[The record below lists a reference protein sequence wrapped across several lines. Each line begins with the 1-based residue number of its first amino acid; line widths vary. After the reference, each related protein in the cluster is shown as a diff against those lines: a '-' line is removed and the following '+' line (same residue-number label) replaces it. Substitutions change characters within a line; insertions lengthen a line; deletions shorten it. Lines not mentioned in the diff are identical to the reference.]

1 MEQKDWNYEQ
11 PELRAKVANLQQEVE
26 ILRADNKS
34 LTEAYYGLI
43 NRIKELSEEKLHN
56 ANIQIQKQTDR

>member
-43 NRIKELSEEKLHN
+43 NRIKELSEEKLYN